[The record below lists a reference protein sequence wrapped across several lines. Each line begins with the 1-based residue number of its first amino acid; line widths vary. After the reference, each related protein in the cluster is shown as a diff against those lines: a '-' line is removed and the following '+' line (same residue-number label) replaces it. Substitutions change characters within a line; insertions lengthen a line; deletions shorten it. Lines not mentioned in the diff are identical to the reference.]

1 MAMRSSLDSS
11 WAAVRTQDLISTSIL
26 VWVVDAGTVQWVSSP
41 GGVSLSVSRVV
52 LVHGTRDT
60 AASFDGVRVLL
71 PDLEVMTYTRR
82 GWLPDAGLEPIDLDT
97 HIDDLLAIIDETPS
111 VVIGHSWGG
120 NVVIPAAI
128 RRPDLI
134 ASVGIWETSM
144 LWLPG
149 WPPEHPGILRRAIE
163 RSRQKLAESSNR
175 QRERTRFIAEAESAF
190 AQHFDLDDLK
200 VPCVVGVGGASLPA
214 FGAGMRQVA
223 MVLDAEVFEIPDAG
237 HMAHREHPSEFA
249 DFVRRAVS
257 LAP

>member
-1 MAMRSSLDSS
+1 M
-11 WAAVRTQDLISTSIL
+11 
-26 VWVVDAGTVQWVSSP
+26 
-41 GGVSLSVSRVV
+41 SVARVV

-60 AASFDGVRVLL
+60 AASFDGVRALL
-71 PDLEVMTYTRR
+71 PDLDVTSYTRR
-82 GWLPDAGLEPIDLDT
+82 GWQPGAGLEPIALET
-97 HIDDLLAIIDETPS
+97 HVDDLLAVIDDTPS

-134 ASVGIWETSM
+134 ASIGIWETSM

-175 QRERTRFIAEAESAF
+175 QRERTRFIAEAESVF
-190 AQHFDLDDLK
+190 AQHFDLDDVK
-200 VPCVVGVGGASLPA
+200 VPCLIGVGGDSLPA
-214 FGAGMRQVA
+214 FGTGMRQVA
-223 MVLDAEVFEIPDAG
+223 MVLDADVFEIPDAG
-237 HMAHREHPSEFA
+237 HMAHREHPTEFA
-249 DFVRRAVS
+249 AFIRRAVS